1 MPTCRATKA
10 RSASVEIIAPEGT
23 LVNARPPAP
32 LTMCTVF
39 PAHEIMHM
47 IWWALG
53 QADPTRGSRRLGQER
68 FPGDVRA
75 AMPTART
82 WVMYHWGGNS
92 GAGAVAGAT
101 ASTRW
106 DR

>member
-1 MPTCRATKA
+1 M
-10 RSASVEIIAPEGT
+10 
-23 LVNARPPAP
+23 NAVAPAP

-53 QADPTRGSRRLGQER
+53 QADPKRSIAGWGKNC
-68 FPGDVRA
+68 FPVTSGRDA
-75 AMPTART
+75 ESAT
-82 WVMYHWGGNS
+82 WVMYT
-92 GAGAVAGAT
+92 GAAIPAPARSPDAT
-101 ASTRW
+101 ASIRW